1 MNAIYKGTICHTRFL
16 PKKHTFEYKVNML
29 FIDLDEIKDAFAKN
43 WFWSVNKF
51 NLATFK
57 RADYFGEKEVSI
69 KDAISQ
75 LLIKTLKYKHVGKI
89 YLLTNIRY
97 FGYCFNPVSF
107 YYCEDSKGK
116 LVAIVSHITNT
127 PWNEKYAY
135 VNDCRHMPSSSKHF
149 EFDKVFHVSPFM
161 PMDMKYKWIFSTP
174 KDFLFV
180 SMDNIKNDNLYFNA
194 TLKLTKKAWTPQ
206 ALNKILFFTMPMS
219 IKGIMLIYWNA
230 FILAVK
236 RIKFYPHP

>member
-1 MNAIYKGTICHTRFL
+1 MNAIYKGTISHTRFL
-16 PKKHTFEYKVNML
+16 PKKHTFEYKVHML
-29 FIDLDEIKDAFAKN
+29 FIDLDEIKDASSKN
-43 WFWSVNKF
+43 WFWSVNRL

-57 RADYFGEKEVSI
+57 RTDYFGDKEVSI
-69 KDAISQ
+69 KDAINQ
-75 LLIKTLKYKHVGKI
+75 LLIKTLQYKHVGKI

-135 VNDCRHMPSSSKHF
+135 VNDCRDMPSSSKHF
-149 EFDKVFHVSPFM
+149 EFDKAFHVSPFM
-161 PMDMKYKWIFSTP
+161 PMDMTYKWIFSTP

-180 SMDNIKNDNLYFNA
+180 SMDNIKNDNL
-194 TLKLTKKAWTPQ
+194 
-206 ALNKILFFTMPMS
+206 
-219 IKGIMLIYWNA
+219 
-230 FILAVK
+230 
-236 RIKFYPHP
+236 